1 MEWRSHVC
9 ARILLDLNL
18 VEHGRRVQRED
29 SLNDGGRQ
37 GKGLSFVEFVAGIE
51 GETEGLS
58 DGGGD
63 ASGAGDH
70 VSPTFQIQVFFFSA
84 AHPEVKCGLCPRLV
98 LGGIQQVRRV
108 NK

>member
-1 MEWRSHVC
+1 VEWRSHVC

-63 ASGAGDH
+63 AGGAGDH
-70 VSPTFQIQVFFFSA
+70 VSPTFQIQVFFSPQHILKLSVGC
-84 AHPEVKCGLCPRLV
+84 AHAWYMEEFNR
-98 LGGIQQVRRV
+98 
-108 NK
+108 